1 MQVDFQRGRWSPN
14 TRDAYGI
21 AWADFEK
28 FCKASAAESLP
39 ALPQTIADF
48 LYARAETHST
58 SALSTRLAAIV
69 AVHQLYDHAVNV
81 KGSIIKD
88 AWSDIRRTKGTRS
101 TPKDALVATDMRKIL
116 DGVPGHLLLERAV
129 LLVGFASGMRR
140 SEIVALDV
148 EDLTISDADMTIM
161 IRRSKTDKA
170 GKGEEVAIL
179 RSDTDYCAV
188 RALEAWLGY
197 AGIRTG
203 AIFRYGSRRMEAQTV
218 AAIVKRWAGRAGYDP
233 KRLGGH
239 SLRRGCVTSM
249 FKAGHDL
256 RSVMNHSRHKT
267 ANIALGY
274 VQADSARKN
283 PAIKAL
289 QL

>member
-1 MQVDFQRGRWSPN
+1 MLVNFDRGRWAPN

-28 FCKASAAESLP
+28 FCKAGEAESLP
-39 ALPQTIADF
+39 SLPQTIADF
-48 LYARAETHST
+48 LYFRAPTHST

-101 TPKDALVATDMRKIL
+101 TPKDALVAADMRKIL

-129 LLVGFASGMRR
+129 LLVGFASGLRR
-140 SEIVALDV
+140 SEIVALNVD
-148 EDLTISDADMTIM
+148 DLTITETDMTIM

-179 RSDTDYCAV
+179 RSGSDYCAV

-197 AGIRTG
+197 AGIHAG
-203 AIFRYGSRRMEAQTV
+203 AIFRYGERRMEAQTV
-218 AAIVKRWAGRAGYDP
+218 AALVKRWGARAGYDP
-233 KRLGGH
+233 KKIAGH
-239 SLRRGCVTSM
+239 SLRRGCVTEM
-249 FKAGHDL
+249 FESGATVKD
-256 RSVMNHSRHKT
+256 VMTHSRHKT
-267 ANIALGY
+267 VNIALGY
-274 VQADSARKN
+274 VQTKTALKN
-283 PAIKAL
+283 PALRAL